1 MTTQRRNRRANTRR
15 GTTRPASTR
24 EEVVNTLLAQEL
36 RRHGLPAKEERRG
49 AGAIPDIQLE
59 LPSGLILLECKW
71 QGAAAQLA
79 TQLDARLTQYPDAIA
94 IVGVTYPDAIQTADD
109 TAAALSAAELRW
121 RCHGSRG
128 QPTPD
133 KPTRSGPA
141 AALAEQLNLLPLE
154 LDDLDKVIAAASVID
169 SALDQ
174 AVAPLRHHQRIA
186 QTIAAIITEA
196 DQENDRLA
204 ALKIACLVLFN
215 ALAFQDRLSAVNPE
229 VATVTEARNDGL
241 GGVMRAWQAICD
253 RIDYVPVFDIA
264 GRIAEQLYHGPPP
277 LQQSVLDPLIR
288 VVLDTQQVEGHDL
301 SGRLFHTLLTDA
313 KFTGAYYTSVPAATM
328 LSRLVF
334 DDWPPGLDWRHHE
347 NPAAL
352 QVADLA
358 CGTGTLLMAVAAEAR
373 RRHEAAGGVNAPA
386 LHQAMVEQSLHGF
399 DIQLS
404 AIHFA
409 ATSLAMLT
417 PEIQFDRM
425 NLYVMPLGAAGG
437 EVSLG
442 SLDFIGT
449 QETPAQFALSP
460 DTMVPAPAPAERV
473 AGAGRRPVNNVRLP
487 NLDLAI
493 MNPPFTRPQLALGSR
508 PAAQRRAIQS
518 ELSRRLQAQQ
528 ASAVAGLGAAFI
540 VAAAPKLRPG
550 AGRLALVLPATVGA
564 GASWQPTRALIQ
576 RDFALDLVVT
586 SHDPQRWN
594 FSDSTDLSEALL
606 IATRRPERP
615 DSAERRTLFAN
626 LWQNPDG
633 VLDAHRIAQAIADT
647 TPAPLEG
654 TGSALLEV
662 DGRHV
667 GELLSMPEADL
678 TANPWLGMQFARADV
693 LRWAI
698 QLLRN
703 GIINMSSGG
712 GITVMRQSR
721 YARYRNWA
729 ASAPTGGIF
738 LTALPP
744 PNPSPPTR

>member
-1 MTTQRRNRRANTRR
+1 M
-15 GTTRPASTR
+15 
-24 EEVVNTLLAQEL
+24 VNTLLAQEL

-49 AGAIPDIQLE
+49 GGGIPDIQIE
-59 LPSGLILLECKW
+59 LRSGLVILECKW
-71 QGAAAQLA
+71 QGAAAQLT
-79 TQLDARLTQYPDAIA
+79 TQLDARLAQYPDAIA
-94 IVGVTYPDAIQTADD
+94 IVGVTYPDGLQTADD
-109 TAAALSAAELRW
+109 TGAALAAATDLHW

-128 QPTPD
+128 QPTPNM
-133 KPTRSGPA
+133 PARSGPA
-141 AALAEQLNLLPLE
+141 AALAEQLHLLPLE
-154 LDDLDKVIAAASVID
+154 LEGLDRVIAAAGVID
-169 SALDQ
+169 TALTQ
-174 AVAPLRHHQRIA
+174 AVAPLRQHRRIA

-229 VATVTEARNDGL
+229 VATATEARKGGL
-241 GGVMRAWQAICD
+241 DGVMRAWQSICD

-264 GRIAEQLYHGPPP
+264 GRIAENLRHGPPQ
-277 LQQSVLDPLIR
+277 LQESVLDPLIR
-288 VVLDTQQVEGHDL
+288 VVHKTGHIEGHDL

-334 DDWPPGLDWRHHE
+334 DDWPPGLDWRNHE
-347 NPAAL
+347 SPAAL

-373 RRHEAAGGVNAPA
+373 RRHEAAGGVNSPA
-386 LHQAMVEQSLHGF
+386 LHQEMVEQSLHGF

-409 ATSLAMLT
+409 ATSLAMLN

-460 DTMVPAPAPAERV
+460 DTMIPAPAPAERV
-473 AGAGRRPVNNVRLP
+473 AGAGRRPVDNVRLP
-487 NLDLAI
+487 DLDLAI
-493 MNPPFTRPQLALGSR
+493 MNPPFTRPQLALGRR
-508 PAAQRRAIQS
+508 PAAERKAIQA
-518 ELSRRLQAQQ
+518 ELSRRLAAQQ

-550 AGRLALVLPATVGA
+550 AGRLALVLPATVGT

-586 SHDPQRWN
+586 SHDPKRWN

-615 DSAERRTLFAN
+615 DGAPRRTLFAN

-633 VLDAHRIAQAIADT
+633 VLDAHRIAAAIANT
-647 TPAPLEG
+647 APAPLEG
-654 TGSALLEV
+654 AGAALLAV

-678 TANPWLGMQFARADV
+678 TAGPWYEMQFARADV
-693 LRWAI
+693 LRWAT

-712 GITVMRQSR
+712 GV
-721 YARYRNWA
+721 
-729 ASAPTGGIF
+729 
-738 LTALPP
+738 
-744 PNPSPPTR
+744 